1 MTWRVRLSLL
11 EPLRLYRKRPY
22 RPQSTTTEEM
32 RSFHPRPT
40 KGTLPPQVCLRPPK
54 FACSNVVMS
63 HPGAQVKEEILSF
76 QKPGMYPMLLLAR
89 IGSCRPPKSACS
101 NATQP

>member
-1 MTWRVRLSLL
+1 
-11 EPLRLYRKRPY
+11 
-22 RPQSTTTEEM
+22 
-32 RSFHPRPT
+32 
-40 KGTLPPQVCLRPPK
+40 
-54 FACSNVVMS
+54 MS